1 MDRTYPLW
9 LKGTAL
15 LTGFILIFVVLV
27 YGKFILMP
35 LAFAALIAMLLEPL
49 SQWLARGK
57 LNRIAAIVISMLLLF
72 IFLGGIISLLS
83 MQLVQFT
90 DRLPEA
96 NQKIQTISSDILQ
109 FLEVR
114 FNLSPSR
121 QLEYFEQAL
130 SVFVNRSGQYLS
142 TALGATTSV
151 FATLGLLPFF
161 VFFMM
166 YYKERYRTFLHK
178 VWQGEDKMVNEVV
191 NGIQSVR

>member
-1 MDRTYPLW
+1 
-9 LKGTAL
+9 
-15 LTGFILIFVVLV
+15 
-27 YGKFILMP
+27 
-35 LAFAALIAMLLEPL
+35 
-49 SQWLARGK
+49 SQWLRRVK
-57 LNRIAAIVISMLLLF
+57 LNRIASIIVSMLLLF
-72 IFLGGIISLLS
+72 IFLSGIISLLS
-83 MQLVQFT
+83 IQLVQFT
-90 DRLPEA
+90 DRPPEA

-109 FLEVR
+109 FLEAR

-130 SVFVNRSGQYLS
+130 SVVVNRSGQYLS

-178 VWQGEDKMVNEVV
+178 VWKGEDKMEIGRASCRERVYIAL
-191 NGIQSVR
+191 GSGK